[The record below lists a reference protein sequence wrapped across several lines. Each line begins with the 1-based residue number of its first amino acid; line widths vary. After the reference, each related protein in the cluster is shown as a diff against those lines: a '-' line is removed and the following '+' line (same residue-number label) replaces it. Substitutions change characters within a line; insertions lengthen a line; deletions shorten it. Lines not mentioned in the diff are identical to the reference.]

1 LSKSEK
7 GQSLTRAIADT
18 DGGSS
23 TVTVSGINIDRVKIV
38 VYTLSGLLSSLAGF
52 VLIARI
58 GAAEPIGGNGFEL
71 QAIGAAVIGGASLF
85 GGVGNP
91 LGSLIGALTLGGLQ
105 NGLTLMNVP
114 SFWQYVASGV
124 VVILA
129 VYADRLARPR
139 R

>member
-1 LSKSEK
+1 
-7 GQSLTRAIADT
+7 
-18 DGGSS
+18 
-23 TVTVSGINIDRVKIV
+23 
-38 VYTLSGLLSSLAGF
+38 
-52 VLIARI
+52 
-58 GAAEPIGGNGFEL
+58 
-71 QAIGAAVIGGASLF
+71 
-85 GGVGNP
+85 
-91 LGSLIGALTLGGLQ
+91 LQ